1 MQPITAVNPVPSG
14 INAPA
19 LFNGAVR
26 NLASLPRV
34 ANYPI
39 SGSSPVI
46 RHMDPVTITSGKVS
60 RATASSS
67 TLLGFAQI
75 GNVRPEIA
83 QIPSM
88 PFDTQTV
95 SGVTYTMCGVFA
107 GGSGNEFIGE
117 ILWGQTTT
125 IAQINAA
132 CDIVPAVVAP
142 TPTLTTNGTA
152 GSTTYYYTTVPVTLL
167 GEAIGPSGTAI
178 TTGNATLSSTN
189 SVNIVIPYV
198 AGAIWFNIYRGTS
211 SSNGQLIQTIVQTGL
226 ASGATT
232 TFIDTGFAQAGAA
245 YIVSTTDNCGWM
257 INPSSDSH
265 GVVTIREFVG
275 PIGQTSAVPNSGNAQ
290 PVLCVFVVTSADS
303 SWPS

>member
-1 MQPITAVNPVPSG
+1 MQPITAVNPVPQG

-26 NLASLPRV
+26 NLAGPPRV

-39 SGSSPVI
+39 SGSSPAI
-46 RHMDPVTITSGKVS
+46 RHMDPVTISSGQIT
-60 RATASSS
+60 RATASSA

-83 QIPSM
+83 QIPTM

-95 SGVTYTMCGVFA
+95 SGITYTMGGVFV

-117 ILWGQTTT
+117 ILWGQTTALT
-125 IAQINAA
+125 QIGAA

-152 GSTTYYYTTVPVTLL
+152 GATTRYYTVVPVTIL

-178 TTGNATLSSTN
+178 TTANAALSATN
-189 SVNIVIPYV
+189 SVNISIPYV
-198 AGAIWFNIYRGTS
+198 AGATLFNIYRGTS
-211 SSNGQLIQTIVQTGL
+211 SSNGTLIQTIVQTGL
-226 ASGATT
+226 TT
-232 TFIDTGFAQAGAA
+232 GSTTLFVDTGYASQGAA
-245 YIVSTTDNCGWM
+245 YVVSTTDNCGWM
-257 INPSSDSH
+257 INPASDSH
-265 GVVTIREFVG
+265 GVVTIRSFIG
-275 PIGQTSAVPNSGNAQ
+275 PVGQTSAVPNSATAL
-290 PVLCVFVVTSADS
+290 PVLCVFVITPTDS
-303 SWPS
+303 SWT